1 MAVTGARL
9 LPARGADGFVVWTT
23 NGARH
28 WCNLLLL
35 PLCIWFVL
43 TCREDDGGAIAFLL
57 VMVALLRLH
66 RASDVNEG

>member
-1 MAVTGARL
+1 MAATGAQFV
-9 LPARGADGFVVWTT
+9 PARGADGTMVWTT

-28 WCNLLLL
+28 WYGLLLL

-43 TCREDDGGAIAFLL
+43 ARREDDGGATVFLL

-66 RASDVNEG
+66 RARDMNEG